1 MPDVTIGV
9 NRDLR
14 GGLDSDT
21 DIHYLNG
28 GNYQDCVN
36 VERNESGSTGSDTPS
51 LGTRLQYE
59 IPEQQVQDQKIR
71 IYIKSSDYPNGFDWI
86 RVTLYNGN
94 EQIIKNDYIDATG
107 IVNSDIGIRGSIINM
122 LAISGFSFLTYTIG
136 SNTTDSEGTY
146 IIDLMFDFFYD
157 DWTLEVVPEQLL
169 SRVPIFYNNG
179 AGGGRITSITSGPKP
194 IVSATSLEPFQTRIL
209 QEAISETGA
218 GKYHLIGSREN
229 NSLLFM
235 TWTTQTKE
243 RTRLNLNLVGISAGT
258 VNNGVIFRG
267 IYVRTD
273 IPHGLQNNESIIL
286 ANLSGVANI
295 YNGEWTITVVSD
307 TVFYLNT
314 ALATVDI
321 SNIETNYGGQL
332 YVNPY
337 GLGAFLV
344 QRYDIQANVYRYEI
358 PLRSKKLNWITTKQ
372 IDLDVEYF
380 NQVYSLYY
388 NDFYNRPR
396 VTYFDGDLFLDCAIE
411 AINPQFGRYSYERL
425 TAQIRLQQD
434 VSGVTV
440 ELRDQIQ
447 TGGTLNSGS
456 YRYGVIMVT
465 EELAETE
472 ISDLTDQVNVYAPEW
487 PGYGADTTAGFTFQD
502 NPYGSYSP
510 PSTAKVNQILVSD
523 IEPGIYKYVDLIAVY
538 IIGSDNN
545 LTALEAQIVSRTQI
559 GPDQTEVL
567 LKHSGNEIDIRAFS
581 LASLNPVRQSI
592 LKAYNNIIG
601 ENRLLI
607 SNFETSQRFDIS
619 EWVSQFKYS
628 IKRYE
633 TYGDYGGTNIYT
645 YAVPFNNQGGQYIP
659 VGYQLYEWYRFY
671 VIAEFAEGGFTD
683 ATFCFDVRFVSQDD
697 YTNSFGTE
705 DDFRFLNTNITDRR
719 DFNGDDL
726 VEYLLGTGD
735 RTYYQ
740 YGIDIKGIN
749 WDFSINGVKAK
760 DLFKRIK
767 ICRAERIKEV
777 LSTGYLAPSIQTSI
791 VNNEDSNAPDAF
803 KTNNLIKTARIG
815 RKYPLEL
822 TGVSG
827 GYNIFGRTVIDNPSQ
842 GNPTYLIKYLTL
854 NTAIEPKKYVAYY
867 SPDVIFGEH
876 QIEFSDGDEFLYIGC
891 PVVSQLFEEDLTTQS
906 PPYVVD
912 GDWSIFKP
920 EFSRSVKSVYKLNP
934 KKHFTCAEDSEV
946 NLDTNTDPN
955 YFYFNT
961 NIQGV
966 NLNTQ
971 LKYSNKN
978 MAIFATNPNNN
989 PIDFL
994 LNGISNSLVFGNF
1007 FGTNVFV
1014 LDNEI
1019 DLLNIHGAPIPNC
1032 FSAYTVLYF
1041 RKLRNKYGI
1050 STINND
1056 VIFTGSYVNVNE
1068 SSKYVF
1074 GGDIFN
1080 QQTWIRQSIPRPFP
1094 TSFSTTYDDV
1104 YSGAPTGFNIISTN
1118 SVNTQLR
1125 TFDNTNTASPA
1136 FPFVSVVDWLRS
1148 TGFDQIAQNAAYSVR
1163 RNQQLFPVFD
1173 PNQITRSVFP
1183 TRIIWSE
1190 LKPNGSVKD
1199 FYRVFPPGQFRDNP
1213 NNYGAITHMDIKQG
1227 ELFTLQELCY
1237 TREFLNSTGRLS
1249 TIEDGSVVIGDAS
1262 VLSRPGIRL
1271 TQLGSKHK
1279 WSYAR
1284 GLTDAGTDVRC
1295 WVNADFFVV
1304 LRAGRDGTVNLTER
1318 SMMDTFLREHMRF
1331 VKDKFTPADNQGI
1344 HAVWDDVGKNF
1355 IITCRA
1361 WIDHKEWSS
1370 TASGYKKGTVVSY
1383 GDNNSIPILYLCTQ
1397 NIAAEGPNTRPGEPT
1412 VATAIPGSEIGADYW
1427 ERKELFDGSYYS
1439 VWTLAFN
1446 EARNRFTHFQTFYP
1460 KIYANHFDRYF
1471 SPSPFE
1477 GESNRFFLMR
1487 DSDPLVFYD
1496 RDNEGYSEYV
1506 INQENNILKKFVSI
1520 AYNSIIKPFKVELK
1534 TLFISEQ
1541 GAEQRVTVLNRD
1553 EFKVRENITYST
1565 IKNSLDSNGQT
1576 NQRTAPMKG
1585 LWLKIKTF
1593 YKARENQKINDIFV
1607 PIRTGQRN
1615 IKNP

>member
-36 VERNESGSTGSDTPS
+36 VERNESGTTGSDTPS

-59 IPEQQVQDQKIR
+59 IPEQQVQDQKVR

-94 EQIIKNDYIDATG
+94 GQIIKNEYINNVGLSNNDTG
-107 IVNSDIGIRGSIINM
+107 IRQQIITM
-122 LAISGFSFLTYTIG
+122 LNRSGYSFLTYTIG

-146 IIDLMFDFFYD
+146 IIDLLFNFFYD
-157 DWTLEVVPEQLL
+157 DWTIEVVPEQLL
-169 SRVPIFYNNG
+169 DKTPIFYNNG
-179 AGGGRITSITSGPKP
+179 AGGGRITSITAGPKP
-194 IVSATSLEPFQTRIL
+194 IVPATSLEPFQTRIL

-273 IPHGLQNNESIIL
+273 IPHGLQTNESVIL

-396 VTYFDGDLFLDCAIE
+396 VTYFEGDLFLDCAIE

-425 TAQIRLQQD
+425 IQQIKLQQD
-434 VSGVTV
+434 TASVNV
-440 ELRDQIQ
+440 ELREQIQ
-447 TGGTLNSGS
+447 SSGS
-456 YRYGVIMVT
+456 LASGAYRYGVILVT
-465 EELAETE
+465 EEFTETE
-472 ISDLTDQVNVYAPEW
+472 ISNLSDLVNVYAPQW
-487 PGYGADTTAGFTFQD
+487 TGLTGDNVYGTYAATSKA
-502 NPYGSYSP
+502 
-510 PSTAKVNQILVSD
+510 NQVFVTN
-523 IEPGIYKYVDLIAVY
+523 IEPGIYKYIDLISVF
-538 IIGSDNN
+538 ISGSSSTLYAIESNV
-545 LTALEAQIVSRTQI
+545 VSRTQL
-559 GPDQTEVL
+559 GPDQTEIL
-567 LKHSGNEIDIRAFS
+567 LQHTGNEIDIRSFS
-581 LASLNPVRQSI
+581 LAGLNPVRQSI
-592 LKAYNNIIG
+592 LRAYNNVIG

-607 SNFETSQRFDIS
+607 SNFQTSQKFDIT
-619 EWVSQFKYS
+619 EWVDNFKYS
-628 IKRYE
+628 IKRYPLYSDFFSE
-633 TYGDYGGTNIYT
+633 NKLGFASPIHE
-645 YAVPFNNQGGQYIP
+645 A

-671 VIAEFAEGGFTD
+671 VVGEFIEGGFTD
-683 ATFCFDVRFVSQDD
+683 ATFCFDVRFVTQDD
-697 YTNSFGTE
+697 YTASFGTE
-705 DDFRFLNTNITDRR
+705 DDFRYLSTNIYDRR
-719 DFNGDDL
+719 DFIGDEL
-726 VEYLLGTGD
+726 ISYTLGQNTREYF
-735 RTYYQ
+735 Q
-740 YGIDIKGIN
+740 FGIEIKN
-749 WDFSINGVKAK
+749 VDWNYSINGVKVK
-760 DLFKRIK
+760 DIFKRIS
-767 ICRAERIKEV
+767 ICRAERIPEV
-777 LSTGYLAPSIQTSI
+777 IASGALNMAVESPELLDLNDPKDNVVDFPGIKVTQAFPADVLVGDI
-791 VNNEDSNAPDAF
+791 SNQE
-803 KTNNLIKTARIG
+803 LLYSLQIG
-815 RKYPLEL
+815 NANSYFA
-822 TGVSG
+822 S
-827 GYNIFGRTVIDNPSQ
+827 F
-842 GNPTYLIKYLTL
+842 
-854 NTAIEPKKYVAYY
+854 Y
-867 SPDVIFGEH
+867 SPHYMFGS
-876 QIEFSDGDEFLYIGC
+876 QYDFIEGDSVVVLGRYSGVHSTEQYYDGIVGNENYMLRIWRSTVPGGN
-891 PVVSQLFEEDLTTQS
+891 V
-906 PPYVVD
+906 
-912 GDWSIFKP
+912 
-920 EFSRSVKSVYKLNP
+920 SVKSNVSEGRFLLENETHIFILNGQ
-934 KKHFTCAEDSEV
+934 EV
-946 NLDTNTDPN
+946 RFNKQQSIPVIN
-955 YFYFNT
+955 YFNT
-961 NIQGV
+961 TSGQVDSIGV
-966 NLNTQ
+966 GVGPTQ
-971 LKYSNKN
+971 ASPVL
-978 MAIFATNPNNN
+978 MFETP
-989 PIDFL
+989 
-994 LNGISNSLVFGNF
+994 ISNPPGIGNDY
-1007 FGTNVFV
+1007 GIYHSV
-1014 LDNEI
+1014 
-1019 DLLNIHGAPIPNC
+1019 
-1032 FSAYTVLYF
+1032 YF
-1041 RKLRNKYGI
+1041 RKRNNKYGVRAA
-1050 STINND
+1050 NND
-1056 VIFTGSYVNVNE
+1056 VIYTNYDLFNGEENKT
-1068 SSKYVF
+1068 VF
-1074 GGDIFN
+1074 GGDVYT
-1080 QQTWIRQSIPRPFP
+1080 QQTWLKQIYKRP
-1094 TSFSTTYDDV
+1094 TASTR
-1104 YSGAPTGFNIISTN
+1104 SGGAAGYNLISQNI
-1118 SVNTQLR
+1118 VNTQLR
-1125 TFDNTNTASPA
+1125 TFDPDATNRYA
-1136 FPFVSVVDWLRS
+1136 FPINTTDWTVWIVQGEAVFGQL
-1148 TGFDQIAQNAAYSVR
+1148 GVINGDQIFKNEAYSVR
-1163 RNQQLFPVFD
+1163 KNQQLYPVYD
-1173 PNQITRSVFP
+1173 KNLITRSVFP

-1249 TIEDGSVVIGDAS
+1249 TIEDGSVIIGDAS

-1295 WVNADFFVV
+1295 WVNTDFFVV

-1318 SMMDTFLREHMRF
+1318 AMMDTFLRDHMRF

-1361 WIDHKEWSS
+1361 WIDHDAWSA
-1370 TASGYKKGTVVSY
+1370 TASGYKKGQVVSY

-1397 NIAAEGPNTRPGEPT
+1397 NISPEGPNTKPGEPT

-1427 ERKELFDGSYYS
+1427 ERKEFSDGNYYS

-1487 DSDPLVFYD
+1487 DSEPLVFYD

-1520 AYNSIIKPFKVELK
+1520 AYNSVIKPFKVELK

-1541 GAEQRVTVLNRD
+1541 GAEERVTVLNRD

>member
-36 VERNESGSTGSDTPS
+36 VERNESGTTGSDTPS

-59 IPEQQVQDQKIR
+59 IPEQQVQDQKVR

-94 EQIIKNDYIDATG
+94 GQIIKNDYIDATG

-157 DWTLEVVPEQLL
+157 DWTIEVVPEQLL

-179 AGGGRITSITSGPKP
+179 EGGGRITSITSGPKP
-194 IVSATSLEPFQTRIL
+194 IIPATSLEPFQTRIL

-273 IPHGLQNNESIIL
+273 IPHGLQTNESVIL

-396 VTYFDGDLFLDCAIE
+396 VTYFQGDLFLDCAIE
-411 AINPQFGRYSYERL
+411 AINPQFGRYSYEQL
-425 TAQIRLQQD
+425 IAQIRLQED
-434 VSGVTV
+434 TASVTI

-447 TGGTLNSGS
+447 TGGSLNSGS
-456 YRYGVIMVT
+456 YRYGVILVT
-465 EELAETE
+465 EEFTETE

-487 PGYGADTTAGFTFQD
+487 PGFGADANTTFTYLD
-502 NPYGSYSP
+502 NPYGTYSP
-510 PSTAKVNQILVSD
+510 PPTPKVNQIYVSD
-523 IEPGIYKYVDLIAVY
+523 IPPGIYKYIDLIAVY
-538 IIGSDNN
+538 ITGADNN
-545 LTALEAQIVSRTQI
+545 ITATEAQIVSRTQI

-567 LKHSGNEIDIRAFS
+567 LKHSGNETDIRSFS
-581 LASLNPVRQSI
+581 LAGLNPVRQSI

-619 EWVSQFKYS
+619 EWASQFKYS
-628 IKRYE
+628 IKKYE

-645 YAVPFNNQGGQYIP
+645 YAAPFNNQGGQYTP
-659 VGYQLYEWYRFY
+659 VGYQFYEWYRFF
-671 VIAEFAEGGFTD
+671 VVAEFKEGGFTD
-683 ATFCFDVRFVSQDD
+683 ATFCFDIRFVTQQDYID
-697 YTNSFGTE
+697 SYGTE

-719 DFNGDDL
+719 DFNGDEL
-726 VEYLLGTGD
+726 ITYNFGRGD
-735 RTYYQ
+735 RYYYQ
-740 YGIDIKGIN
+740 YGIELKGIN

-760 DLFKRIK
+760 DLFRRLK
-767 ICRAERIKEV
+767 ICRAERVKEV
-777 LSTGYLAPSIQTSI
+777 LSC
-791 VNNEDSNAPDAF
+791 
-803 KTNNLIKTARIG
+803 
-815 RKYPLEL
+815 
-822 TGVSG
+822 GVSAWSYAKVYSTSQG
-827 GYNIFGRTVIDNPSQ
+827 IKQSQIEECKLGTIYGVMNPFPNYFLYTRSSENILQSEFYIDYLQSVVSYHSPDILFGNDEKILENDTILDLGPIKSTSNYYQWTPTIGPNPAQLDDFWIINNPLSTNVASDGIIDDQFYINERKAGVTKVLFASFVETGQSVDIDTIASFGPATDSYGHVIDP
-842 GNPTYLIKYLTL
+842 IKKYTKGATTVALLDPNQFTL
-854 NTAIEPKKYVAYY
+854 NTENSILVNGNREGSYVLHLNQPLKK
-867 SPDVIFGEH
+867 
-876 QIEFSDGDEFLYIGC
+876 
-891 PVVSQLFEEDLTTQS
+891 
-906 PPYVVD
+906 
-912 GDWSIFKP
+912 
-920 EFSRSVKSVYKLNP
+920 
-934 KKHFTCAEDSEV
+934 
-946 NLDTNTDPN
+946 NL
-955 YFYFNT
+955 
-961 NIQGV
+961 
-966 NLNTQ
+966 
-971 LKYSNKN
+971 S
-978 MAIFATNPNNN
+978 
-989 PIDFL
+989 
-994 LNGISNSLVFGNF
+994 
-1007 FGTNVFV
+1007 
-1014 LDNEI
+1014 I
-1019 DLLNIHGAPIPNC
+1019 DLANGNYGGGSLTLH
-1032 FSAYTVLYF
+1032 YRRLT
-1041 RKLRNKYGI
+1041 NKYGI
-1050 STINND
+1050 STANND
-1056 VIFTGSYVNVNE
+1056 VIFTGFYIDNGE
-1068 SSKYVF
+1068 SNKFIF
-1074 GGDIFN
+1074 GGDVYN
-1080 QQTWIRQSIPRPFP
+1080 QQTWIKQVFP
-1094 TSFSTTYDDV
+1094 KTSAVTVDGFGTDV
-1104 YSGAPTGFNIISTN
+1104 YIGAASGCNVITTN
-1118 SVNTQLR
+1118 TVNTQLR
-1125 TFDNTNTASPA
+1125 VYDNTNTTNPA
-1136 FPFVSVVDWLRS
+1136 FPFVERVTWVEDNDV
-1148 TGFDQIAQNAAYSVR
+1148 DQISQNAAYTINKS
-1163 RNQQLFPVFD
+1163 QQLFPVFD

-1249 TIEDGSVVIGDAS
+1249 TIEDGSVIIGDAS

-1295 WVNADFFVV
+1295 WVNTDFFVV

-1318 SMMDTFLREHMRF
+1318 AMMDTFLRDHMRF

-1361 WIDHKEWSS
+1361 WIDHDAWSA
-1370 TASGYKKGTVVSY
+1370 TASGYKKGQVVSY

-1427 ERKELFDGSYYS
+1427 ERKEFSDGNYYS

-1446 EARNRFTHFQTFYP
+1446 EARNRFIHFQTFYP

-1487 DSDPLVFYD
+1487 DSEPLVFYD

-1520 AYNSIIKPFKVELK
+1520 AYNSVIKPFKVELK

-1541 GAEQRVTVLNRD
+1541 GAEERVTVLNRD

>member
-169 SRVPIFYNNG
+169 DRVPIFYNNG
-179 AGGGRITSITSGPKP
+179 AGGGRITSITAGPKP
-194 IVSATSLEPFQTRIL
+194 IVPATSLEPFQTRIL

-273 IPHGLQNNESIIL
+273 IPHGLQTNESIIL

-295 YNGEWTITVVSD
+295 YNGEWTVTVVSD
-307 TVFYLNT
+307 TIFYLNT

-396 VTYFDGDLFLDCAIE
+396 VTYFQGELFLDCAIE
-411 AINPQFGRYSYERL
+411 AINPQFGRYSYEEL
-425 TAQIRLQQD
+425 TQQIKLQQD
-434 VSGVTV
+434 NSSDINIVILNQQQSGGN
-440 ELRDQIQ
+440 LYA
-447 TGGTLNSGS
+447 GS
-456 YRYGVIMVT
+456 YRYGVILVT
-465 EELAETE
+465 ESETETE
-472 ISDLTDQVNVYAPEW
+472 ISELSGLIRVYSVEYEEDAMIYGNYGVPFIATNKINRIQVSGIP
-487 PGYGADTTAGFTFQD
+487 PGVF
-502 NPYGSYSP
+502 
-510 PSTAKVNQILVSD
+510 
-523 IEPGIYKYVDLIAVY
+523 KYIDLICVY
-538 IIGSDNN
+538 IAGSDNTT
-545 LTALEAQIVSRTQI
+545 LTSTETLIVSRTLL
-559 GPDQTEVL
+559 GPDTTTVDL
-567 LKHSGNEIDIRAFS
+567 VHSGNEVDIRSFS
-581 LASLNPVRQSI
+581 LGGLNPVKETI
-592 LKAYNNIIG
+592 LRAYNNVIG

-607 SNFETSQRFDIS
+607 SNFTTTQSVDIS
-619 EWVSQFKYS
+619 SWVNTFKYS
-628 IKRYE
+628 IKKQGVYSDWVGENWRGFASPSENYDGIE
-633 TYGDYGGTNIYT
+633 T
-645 YAVPFNNQGGQYIP
+645 P

-671 VIAEFAEGGFTD
+671 VVAEYKEGGFSD
-683 ATFCFDVRFVSQDD
+683 AVFCFDVRFVTQDD
-697 YTNSFGTE
+697 YTNSIGTD
-705 DDFRFLNTNITDRR
+705 DDFSFPNTNGYDRR

-726 VEYLLGTGD
+726 A
-735 RTYYQ
+735 TYHLTEVLDGGRFRYQ
-740 YGIDIKGIN
+740 WGIEIKNVN
-749 WDFSINGVKAK
+749 WDYSINGIKASE
-760 DLFKRIK
+760 LFKK
-767 ICRAERIKEV
+767 ISIYRAERIEEV
-777 LSTGYLAPSIQTSI
+777 LASGYTIMSVYGGATNNDDETQTYTLSQSNNIVFDYPYSTKLISAYGNANITPTRDTYYNQFGFRDLTHGSFYSTDYLYNQNLFKFSSGDKLITLGYSFPVFTDRYYSGGPGNS
-791 VNNEDSNAPDAF
+791 NEDNYLTVFRNSTPAALPKAYIVELKDFVFVNTNQEYTFNSGIKYTKKNLNGSTFSWLPSTNGI
-803 KTNNLIKTARIG
+803 TNNVDLGGGAIYTGSGVKSLYG
-815 RKYPLEL
+815 RSSGSPVFESKQSILPSLDYSNQSFSNFLNSIDY
-822 TGVSG
+822 GV
-827 GYNIFGRTVIDNPSQ
+827 
-842 GNPTYLIKYLTL
+842 
-854 NTAIEPKKYVAYY
+854 YY
-867 SPDVIFGEH
+867 S
-876 QIEFSDGDEFLYIGC
+876 
-891 PVVSQLFEEDLTTQS
+891 
-906 PPYVVD
+906 
-912 GDWSIFKP
+912 
-920 EFSRSVKSVYKLNP
+920 
-934 KKHFTCAEDSEV
+934 
-946 NLDTNTDPN
+946 
-955 YFYFNT
+955 
-961 NIQGV
+961 
-966 NLNTQ
+966 
-971 LKYSNKN
+971 
-978 MAIFATNPNNN
+978 
-989 PIDFL
+989 
-994 LNGISNSLVFGNF
+994 
-1007 FGTNVFV
+1007 
-1014 LDNEI
+1014 
-1019 DLLNIHGAPIPNC
+1019 IH
-1032 FSAYTVLYF
+1032 YRRRT
-1041 RKLRNKYGI
+1041 NKYGTKTSNLNI
-1050 STINND
+1050 FSTNYKILN
-1056 VIFTGSYVNVNE
+1056 GE
-1068 SSKYVF
+1068 QSKLVF
-1074 GGDIFN
+1074 GGD
-1080 QQTWIRQSIPRPFP
+1080 
-1094 TSFSTTYDDV
+1094 V
-1104 YSGAPTGFNIISTN
+1104 YTQGSYIKHQYYSNDTGAEDREGKGGASSMLIVTQNKI
-1118 SVNTQLR
+1118 NTQLR
-1125 TFDNTNTASPA
+1125 TLVPDLGNRIFPQQIPDWPTWALKTLNEQEYYTDNS
-1136 FPFVSVVDWLRS
+1136 
-1148 TGFDQIAQNAAYSVR
+1148 AYLEIK
-1163 RNQQLFPVFD
+1163 NQQLVPAFD
-1173 PNQITRSVFP
+1173 PELLTRTTFP
-1183 TRIIWSE
+1183 TRILWSE
-1190 LKPNGSVKD
+1190 LKPNSSVKD
-1199 FYRVFPPGQFRDNP
+1199 FYRLFPPGQFRDNP

-1237 TREFLNSTGRLS
+1237 TREFLNSTGRLG
-1249 TIEDGSVVIGDAS
+1249 TIEDGSVIIGDAS

-1295 WVNADFFVV
+1295 WVNTDFFVV

-1318 SMMDTFLREHMRF
+1318 AMMDTFLRDHMRF

-1361 WIDHKEWSS
+1361 WIDHDAWSA
-1370 TASGYKKGTVVSY
+1370 TAIGYKKGQVVSY

-1412 VATAIPGSEIGADYW
+1412 VATAIPGSEIGDDYW
-1427 ERKELFDGSYYS
+1427 ERKEFSDGSYYS

-1541 GAEQRVTVLNRD
+1541 GAEERVTVLNRD